1 MQKAKATIPVYDIQ
15 SVEQVSNMRD
25 DVIAD
30 HFAPYQQRHPHFHTP
45 HRHLFYHL
53 LLFTKGSGTHTI
65 DFEQFPVQRGQIY
78 FMIPGQVHNWHFKG
92 EADGYVVNFSEN
104 LFRSFLS
111 NQSYLQQF
119 LFFRGVAKDSVIKL
133 SANIFEQV
141 KDIFE
146 RLIEE
151 VQSKQPHNRD
161 MVCIELLSLFI
172 LINRC
177 CVSNT
182 SKQIP
187 EQSQLLLYNF
197 RKLVGEYYAEKR
209 LPKEYAAMLYITPNH
224 LNALCQDLLRPIDIV
239 RAGDLVE
246 IHVDVPSQQQ
256 CNEDH
261 HFGVN
266 KRSVAF
272 GGQPFVDDG
281 PGHKENDF
289 NVEQNKEH
297 RNNKELHRESFARR
311 AHRVFAA
318 LVGHQLCSGAFS
330 LANELG
336 KYDVADR
343 KARGDNEHQKNRQV
357 IRKVKRHP
365 EHNLHLPENDLDRSR
380 SSVASATSLR
390 D

>member
-119 LFFRGVAKDSVIKL
+119 PFLRGVAKDSVVKL
-133 SANIFEQV
+133 SANIFEQA

-172 LINRC
+172 LISRC
-177 CVSNT
+177 CASNAP
-182 SKQIP
+182 KQIP

-197 RKLVGEYYAEKR
+197 RKLVDEYYAEKR
-209 LPKEYAAMLYITPNH
+209 LPKDYAAMLYTTPNH
-224 LNALCQDLLRPIDIV
+224 LNALCQDLLGQS
-239 RAGDLVE
+239 AGE
-246 IHVDVPSQQQ
+246 
-256 CNEDH
+256 
-261 HFGVN
+261 
-266 KRSVAF
+266 
-272 GGQPFVDDG
+272 
-281 PGHKENDF
+281 
-289 NVEQNKEH
+289 
-297 RNNKELHRESFARR
+297 
-311 AHRVFAA
+311 
-318 LVGHQLCSGAFS
+318 
-330 LANELG
+330 
-336 KYDVADR
+336 
-343 KARGDNEHQKNRQV
+343 V
-357 IRKVKRHP
+357 IRDRVLLEAKRLLVNVSLSISQIAYQLNFTDNSYFTKFFKKYCGMTP
-365 EHNLHLPENDLDRSR
+365 EEFRK
-380 SSVASATSLR
+380 SSFDGAATQS
-390 D
+390 